1 MQAAARSLVDFMES
15 PGSQIVHLVHP
26 KPTPWLKLAAAL
38 SSELSVPL
46 VPYHEWLSKLEH
58 IAILQDGNAPTA
70 PDALAASRLLNFYRS
85 IALKMNGME
94 TPLEAFG
101 FPRLSTECAIKIS
114 STLVDLEELSDGD
127 VKAWL
132 AYWRGVGFI

>member
-26 KPTPWLKLAAAL
+26 KSTPWSNLAIAL
-38 SSELSVPL
+38 SSQLSVPL

-58 IAILQDGNAPTA
+58 IAILRDRNAHTA

-85 IALKMNGME
+85 IALKMDGIEN
-94 TPLEAFG
+94 PLEAFG
-101 FPRLSTECAIKIS
+101 FPRLSTARALNTS
-114 STLVDLEELSDGD
+114 STLVDLEQLSDGD
-127 VKAWL
+127 VKGWL

>member
-1 MQAAARSLVDFMES
+1 MADFMQAPES
-15 PGSQIVHLVHP
+15 RIVHLVHP
-26 KPTPWLKLAAAL
+26 KSTPWPKLAAVL

-58 IAILQDGNAPTA
+58 MAISQDRNAHTA
-70 PDALAASRLLNFYRS
+70 PDALAASRLINFYRS
-85 IALKMNGME
+85 IALKMDGTE
-94 TPLEAFG
+94 HPLEAFG
-101 FPRLSTECAIKIS
+101 FPCLSTEHAVNIS